1 MALTRL
7 TLESANTA
15 LRTLL
20 NDSEFLLDPPYQRGL
35 VWGVERKRKL
45 IRSLLMGIPVGT
57 IIVND
62 RQKHYDA
69 FMEAGY
75 SLDEAYAMSVIDGK
89 QRITAIRDFYD
100 NRFSIP
106 AHWLDESHITDAARN
121 HDEITYADMTP
132 LGQRVFKMLPI
143 SITTASV
150 DSVAAEAEIFDLIN
164 FGGVAQG
171 DADD

>member
-15 LRTLL
+15 LRTLVG
-20 NDSEFLLDPPYQRGL
+20 DSEFLLDPPYQRGL
-35 VWGVERKRKL
+35 VWGTERKRRL

-69 FMEAGY
+69 FLSAGH

-89 QRITAIRDFYD
+89 QRITAVRDFYD
-100 NRFSIP
+100 NCFAIP
-106 AHWLDESHITDAARN
+106 AHWLDAAYIADAAC
-121 HDEITYADMTP
+121 DYEEITYAEMTP

-150 DSVAAEAEIFDLIN
+150 DSVTAEAEIFDLIN
-164 FGGVAQG
+164 FGGVAQ
-171 DADD
+171 DDVDD